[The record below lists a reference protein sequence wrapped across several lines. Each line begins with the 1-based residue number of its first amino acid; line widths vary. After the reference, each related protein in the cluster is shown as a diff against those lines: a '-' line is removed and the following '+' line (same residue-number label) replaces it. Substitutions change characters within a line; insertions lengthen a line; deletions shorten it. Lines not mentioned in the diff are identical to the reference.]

1 MDLKTIITAS
11 VAGGIGAAVAIL
23 ASAALTGKSSSSSS
37 SGKEAFDSSVEAAI
51 VVRRGVVDG
60 KGIQGKAFPPIDTP
74 AKQKRILVTGGAGF
88 VGSNLVDALMTQVRA
103 RDTPLF
109 PPFPLNPRSRAD
121 KPDYRGGWARWD
133 RISRAVRAAEIR
145 GRRETGPGRADRAP
159 AGARRA
165 SPSGMISTLQNSRP
179 RAKSFALALRLSP
192 LITLSPPPPAGPRRL
207 CHGQPLHRPAEE
219 HRALD
224 R

>member
-23 ASAALTGKSSSSSS
+23 ASAALTGKSSSSS

-103 RDTPLF
+103 RD
-109 PPFPLNPRSRAD
+109 PFFRLSSPNPRSRAD

-145 GRRETGPGRADRAP
+145 GRRETGPGRAARAP

-179 RAKSFALALRLSP
+179 RARASPSLRLSP

>member
-88 VGSNLVDALMTQVRA
+88 VGSNLVDALMTQVR
-103 RDTPLF
+103 DWVT
-109 PPFPLNPRSRAD
+109 PPFFRLSPPQSTLA
-121 KPDYRGGWARWD
+121 RGQTRLQRRLGALGPHL
-133 RISRAVRAAEIR
+133 ACGA
-145 GRRETGPGRADRAP
+145 GRRNSWPPRNGPRA
-159 AGARRA
+159 G
-165 SPSGMISTLQNSRP
+165 RP
-179 RAKSFALALRLSP
+179 RAGGRAARFAQRNDLHSPKLSP
-192 LITLSPPPPAGPRRL
+192 AR
-207 CHGQPLHRPAEE
+207 
-219 HRALD
+219 
-224 R
+224 

>member
-103 RDTPLF
+103 RD
-109 PPFPLNPRSRAD
+109 PFFRLSSPQSTLA
-121 KPDYRGGWARWD
+121 RGQTRLQ
-133 RISRAVRAAEIR
+133 RAV
-145 GRRETGPGRADRAP
+145 GRAGTASRVRCGPQKFVAAAKRAP
-159 AGARRA
+159 GGPPARR
-165 SPSGMISTLQNSRP
+165 
-179 RAKSFALALRLSP
+179 RARGAL
-192 LITLSPPPPAGPRRL
+192 
-207 CHGQPLHRPAEE
+207 RPAE
-219 HRALD
+219 
-224 R
+224 